1 MRRDRWRGARA
12 AGAALAALGLLG
24 SPAALP
30 GAGRPACEL
39 LALEEVGRVAGAPVA
54 IDPSASGPD
63 DRGGDNCVW
72 KARGQVVVEARVERV
87 ASPSQATVAFGR
99 AATEAFGAR
108 PAPAKVPGLGDEAL
122 HRDFERVRGGALV
135 IRRGAVVVGMSGM
148 LPRDAL
154 VGLARLL
161 LPRL

>member
-1 MRRDRWRGARA
+1 MRRHRSRGVRLA
-12 AGAALAALGLLG
+12 AVALAVLGLLG
-24 SPAALP
+24 SPA
-30 GAGRPACEL
+30 GASGADRPVCEL
-39 LALEEVGRVAGAPVA
+39 LTLEEVGRAAGAPAA

-72 KARGQVVVEARVERV
+72 KARGQVVVETRVERL
-87 ASPSQATVAFGR
+87 ASPQRAQVAFGHAR
-99 AATEAFGAR
+99 TEAFGPR
-108 PAPAKVPGLGDEAL
+108 PAPAPVAGLGDEAL
-122 HRDFERVRGGALV
+122 YRDFERVKGGALV
-135 IRRGAVVVGMSGM
+135 IRRGTVVVGMSGV